1 MIFFVLFLKCAVL
14 WYKKAV
20 PLPQKTKD
28 TAMRN
33 TDYNIDALGSFLSS
47 DVSFQ
52 ALKDLIDDLGLEVE
66 SITSL

>member
-1 MIFFVLFLKCAVL
+1 M
-14 WYKKAV
+14 AV
-20 PLPQKTKD
+20 PLSQKTKD

-33 TDYNIDALGSFLSS
+33 TDYNIDALGSFLSN

-66 SITSL
+66 GVTEF